1 MKLQDWF
8 IEKDY
13 GIGVALLGTLSKNR
27 ILIQNLSR
35 KQNPAKLEYELRKI
49 AKEKGMDLTVK
60 VEDQKPEDVDPNAGK
75 QTGTDGSTDEKKG
88 SHSDQVI
95 DQMNA
100 DQKPDD
106 LVKEKL
112 DELESGAD
120 EIVSDKL
127 SGLESDAEDIVS
139 DNVNDLKITA
149 QDIIEDKISEFE
161 SQVEEIM
168 SGKLEVIRNGRKVK
182 YEDLSPE
189 MQARWT
195 QNKDAYKEIRALHE
209 KLKLMENGTA
219 EDRQPLTQRICDMDD
234 SIRDNWVEIDAY
246 MPVTTGSAT
255 EAPVIDHKR
264 IGANRKFIST
274 NLKKLPEQQDPVKAA
289 IVVAELQKRY
299 NELKAAGET
308 VAPETIEELTK
319 AGIQC

>member
-49 AKEKGMDLTVK
+49 AKEKGIDLTVK
-60 VEDQKPEDVDPNAGK
+60 VEDQTPEDVDPNEQGK
-75 QTGTDGSTDEKKG
+75 IIELNSHKTD

-127 SGLESDAEDIVS
+127 GELESDAEDIVS
-139 DNVNDLKITA
+139 DNVNDLKTTA

-168 SGKLEVIRNGRKVK
+168 AGKLEVIRNGRKVK
-182 YEDLSPE
+182 FEDLSAE
-189 MQARWT
+189 MQARWN
-195 QNKDAYKEIRALHE
+195 QNKDSYKEIRALHE
-209 KLKLMENGTA
+209 KLKLMENATP
-219 EDRQPLTQRICDMDD
+219 EDRQPLTQRVCDLDD
-234 SIRDNWVEIDAY
+234 TIRDNWAEIDAY
-246 MPVTTGSAT
+246 VPVPAESAN

-289 IVVAELQKRY
+289 KMVAELQNRFD
-299 NELKAAGET
+299 ELKKAGEA
-308 VAPETIEELTK
+308 VSSETIEELTK
-319 AGIQC
+319 AGVKC

>member
-13 GIGVALLGTLSKNR
+13 GLGLAILGQYCKNR
-27 ILIQNLSR
+27 ILLQNLGR
-35 KQNPAKLEYELRKI
+35 KPNPQKLEYELRKVATEQGI
-49 AKEKGMDLTVK
+49 DLTAPV
-60 VEDQKPEDVDPNAGK
+60 VEDEDVNLNLDEAGK
-75 QTGTDGSTDEKKG
+75 VIDLATGKVQETQSD
-88 SHSDQVI
+88 SDQLV

-100 DQKPDD
+100 DQNPKHVIALKDA
-106 LVKEKL
+106 
-112 DELESGAD
+112 AD

-127 SGLESDAEDIVS
+127 GELESEAEDIVS
-139 DNVNDLKITA
+139 TNVDELVSIAN
-149 QDIIEDKISEFE
+149 DIISGKVSEFE
-161 SQVEEIM
+161 SQVADIM
-168 SGKLEVIRNGRKVK
+168 AGKLEVVRDGRKVK
-182 YEDLSPE
+182 FEDLSPE

-195 QNKDAYKEIRALHE
+195 QNKDAYKEIRSLHE
-209 KLKLMENGTA
+209 KLKLMEKATP
-219 EDRQPLTQRICDMDD
+219 EDRAPLTARICKLDDM
-234 SIRDNWVEIDAY
+234 IRDNWVEIDAY
-246 MPVTTGSAT
+246 SPASKESA
-255 EAPVIDHKR
+255 AAALVIDHKR

-319 AGIQC
+319 AGVKC

>member
-49 AKEKGMDLTVK
+49 AKEKGIDLTVK
-60 VEDQKPEDVDPNAGK
+60 VEDLTPGDVDPNEQGK
-75 QTGTDGSTDEKKG
+75 IIDLNSQAAELNV
-88 SHSDQVI
+88 DQET
-95 DQMNA
+95 
-100 DQKPDD
+100 DQKPED

-112 DELESGAD
+112 DELQSGAE

-127 SGLESDAEDIVS
+127 GELESEAEDIVL
-139 DNVNDLKITA
+139 DNVNDLKTTA
-149 QDIIEDKISEFE
+149 QDIVTDKISEFE
-161 SQVEEIM
+161 SQVDEIM
-168 SGKLEVIRNGRKVK
+168 AGKLEVIRNGRKVK
-182 YEDLSPE
+182 FEDLSPE
-189 MQARWT
+189 MQARWK
-195 QNKDAYKEIRALHE
+195 QNRDGYKEIRALHE
-209 KLKLMENGTA
+209 KLKLMEKATP
-219 EDRQPLTQRICDMDD
+219 EERQPFTRCISDIDD
-234 SIRDNWVEIDAY
+234 KIRDNWAEIDAY
-246 MPVTTGSAT
+246 VPAPAGTAT